1 MASIHLVY
9 VRIPGKGIT
18 LHRLLRGD
26 DDDTSKIGIGKCY
39 AKIIM
44 VDLIKSEMEVDDGR
58 DSNEK
63 PEGRSEQNMNACY
76 PF

>member
-1 MASIHLVY
+1 MLGSRVRGSPCIDSYGVMMMIPVKLVS
-9 VRIPGKGIT
+9 VM
-18 LHRLLRGD
+18 
-26 DDDTSKIGIGKCY
+26 CY

>member
-1 MASIHLVY
+1 MIGSQERGSPCIDYYGVMMMIPVKLVS
-9 VRIPGKGIT
+9 VM
-18 LHRLLRGD
+18 
-26 DDDTSKIGIGKCY
+26 CY
-39 AKIIM
+39 TKIIM

>member
-1 MASIHLVY
+1 MIESQERGSPCIDYYGVMMMIPVKLVS
-9 VRIPGKGIT
+9 VM
-18 LHRLLRGD
+18 
-26 DDDTSKIGIGKCY
+26 CY

>member
-1 MASIHLVY
+1 MMMIPVKLVS
-9 VRIPGKGIT
+9 VM
-18 LHRLLRGD
+18 
-26 DDDTSKIGIGKCY
+26 CY